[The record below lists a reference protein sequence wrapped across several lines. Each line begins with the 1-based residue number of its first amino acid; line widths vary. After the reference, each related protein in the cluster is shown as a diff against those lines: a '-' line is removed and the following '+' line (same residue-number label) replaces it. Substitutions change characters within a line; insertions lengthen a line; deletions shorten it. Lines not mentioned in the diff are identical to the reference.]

1 MRLFGLGGS
10 KDQETPEQKAR
21 REASEQSMARGGLPL
36 DAIDRL
42 RDQASR
48 QGTPGHIFTSDLSVN
63 EFVLT
68 HEAGYEPLGQ
78 VMGSSIYH
86 IGWQYMPTGY
96 NRYWSGGSAELEVMT
111 QAFYHARHLAL
122 GRLQQEAALLGA
134 TGVVGVRLEHKEY
147 EWGAD
152 LLEFAVIGTAIRE
165 SDFKPGA
172 TPPVPFLSDL
182 SGQDFWRLRQSGYRP
197 VGLAI
202 GNCTYYCVPNWS
214 TQNAT
219 SGGFWGG
226 AWQNQELPDYTQ
238 AVYSAR
244 SLAMGRMENEAR
256 AFNAVGIVG
265 ADIDVKV
272 EPHEVEIS
280 ENNRRLDMIYHFTA
294 IGTSI
299 APYIGRWP
307 VFSVMNTVSLK

>member
-1 MRLFGLGGS
+1 MRLFGLGGN
-10 KDQETPEQKAR
+10 KDQESPERRER
-21 REASEQSMARGGLPL
+21 REASERNLAQGGLPL

-42 RDQASR
+42 RDQAAR

-63 EFVLT
+63 ELVLT

-78 VMGSSIYH
+78 VMGSSVYH

-96 NRYWSGGSAELEVMT
+96 YRTWGGGSAELEVLT

-134 TGVVGVRLEHKEY
+134 TGVVGVRLEHREY

-152 LLEFAVIGTAIRE
+152 LLEFAAIGTAIRE
-165 SDFKPGA
+165 IDFKPGG

-182 SGQDFWRLRQSGYRP
+182 SGQDFWRLRQTGYRP
-197 VGLAI
+197 VGLAV

-219 SGGFWGG
+219 AGGFWGG
-226 AWQNQELPDYTQ
+226 GWQNQELPDYTQ
-238 AVYSAR
+238 AVYTAR
-244 SLAMGRMENEAR
+244 SLAMGRMENEGR
-256 AFNAVGIVG
+256 GFGAVGIVG
-265 ADIDVKV
+265 ADVDVKV
-272 EPHEVEIS
+272 EPREIEIS
-280 ENNRRLDMIYHFTA
+280 ENQKRLDMIYHFTA
-294 IGTSI
+294 IGTAI
-299 APYIGRWP
+299 APYTGRWP

>member
-1 MRLFGLGGS
+1 MRLFGLGG
-10 KDQETPEQKAR
+10 KDPETPEQKAR
-21 REASEQSMARGGLPL
+21 REASERNLAQGGLPL

-63 EFVLT
+63 ELVLS

-78 VMGSSIYH
+78 VMGSSVYH
-86 IGWQYMPTGY
+86 IGWQYMPRGY
-96 NRYWSGGSAELEVMT
+96 YSSWGGGGSAELDVLT

-134 TGVVGVRLEHKEY
+134 TGVIGVRLEHKEY

-165 SDFKPGA
+165 TDVRPGTNA
-172 TPPVPFLSDL
+172 SQPFLSDL
-182 SGQDFWRLRQSGYRP
+182 SGQEFWQLRQSGFRP
-197 VGLAI
+197 VGLAV
-202 GNCTYYCVPNWS
+202 GNCTYYCVPNWR

-219 SGGFWGG
+219 QGGFWGG
-226 AWQNQELPDYTQ
+226 GWQNQELYDYTQ

-244 SLAMGRMENEAR
+244 SLAMSRMEHECR
-256 AFNAVGIVG
+256 AFGGDGIVG
-265 ADIDVKV
+265 ADVTVKV
-272 EPHEVEIS
+272 EPREVEVS
-280 ENNRRLDMIYHFTA
+280 ENQRRLDMIYHFTA
-294 IGTSI
+294 IGTAI
-299 APYIGRWP
+299 TPYKGRWP
-307 VFSVMNTVSLK
+307 VFTVLNTLSLK

>member
-10 KDQETPEQKAR
+10 KDQESPERKAR
-21 REASEQSMARGGLPL
+21 REASEQNLAQGGLPL

-42 RDQASR
+42 RDQKAR

-63 EFVLT
+63 ELVLT

-78 VMGSSIYH
+78 VMGSSVYH

-96 NRYWSGGSAELEVMT
+96 YRSWGGGSAELDVLT

-134 TGVVGVRLEHKEY
+134 TGVVGVRLEHREY

-152 LLEFAVIGTAIRE
+152 LLEFAAVGTAIRE
-165 SDFKPGA
+165 VDFKPGT

-182 SGQDFWRLRQSGYRP
+182 SGQDFWRLRQTGYRP
-197 VGLAI
+197 VGLAV
-202 GNCTYYCVPNWS
+202 GNCTFYCVPNWS

-219 SGGFWGG
+219 AGGFWGG
-226 AWQNQELPDYTQ
+226 GWQNQELWDYTQ
-238 AVYSAR
+238 AVYTAR
-244 SLAMGRMENEAR
+244 SLAMGRMENEGR
-256 AFNAVGIVG
+256 VFNAVGIVG
-265 ADIDVKV
+265 ADVEVKV
-272 EPHEVEIS
+272 EPREVEIS
-280 ENNRRLDMIYHFTA
+280 ENQKRLDMIYHFTA
-294 IGTSI
+294 IGTAI
-299 APYIGRWP
+299 APYTGRWP
-307 VFSVMNTVSLK
+307 VFSVLNTVSLK